1 MDNPKLRAALF
12 FPRRIVWLILTFLVM
27 TVVIFAFARSG
38 GSDPT
43 RMLGPD
49 APPEQVENLRRQL
62 GLGQPMWK
70 QYARY
75 LSGTLQGKF
84 GPSMRTG
91 QPVKEEIDDRLPST
105 FRLLTLAT
113 LVGMILSILT
123 ILVGVLVLALREK
136 MPILG
141 AILQRLGQMG
151 VSTGIA
157 MPAFLLGLFLLYLF
171 ALKLKWFPVAG
182 WADLGS
188 GRTFS
193 LKHAVLPVLTLAIL
207 PACLVA
213 RSVLGEIAHYQATSV
228 ESRSA
233 LLLHAVLSFFGHGL
247 IQAIGMLGGVLVVEL
262 VFALPGVGRLFAES
276 IFARDYPL
284 VLGLVSSFLI
294 WALLLRA
301 LADLLQ
307 GIDGFVL
314 LKLETVEPEAAAP
327 TPVERPSYAKVLS
340 FVWIALCLLLVIVPL
355 LQGVGGFLASRDRIM
370 EQSLAD
376 RLLPP
381 GSESADGFTYAWGTD
396 ALGRDI
402 RSRARYALGL
412 NLGSSLVIALIVLI
426 PTLLGGLLAGYL
438 AKRRTIWADL
448 LDDLVMFP
456 AEVLTSLPG
465 VILLGFI
472 LATIGPGLRNLLVGL
487 ALAFLL
493 PRGVRMVRNGWV
505 AASPKKALWLRLV
518 GIALGVLI
526 LSAGLAVVI
535 QPVMGFLGLGVQPPR
550 PDLGAML
557 GEGLR
562 SMRAAPHTLLSPGQ
576 ALLFAVFGWFLL
588 ADTLLSRF
596 GIYKREAWLELNR

>member
-1 MDNPKLRAALF
+1 MDNPKLRATLF
-12 FPRRIVWLILTFLVM
+12 FPRRLVWLILTFLVM
-27 TVVIFAFARSG
+27 TVVIFAFARAG
-38 GSDPT
+38 ASDPA
-43 RMLGPD
+43 RMLGPNV
-49 APPEQVENLRRQL
+49 PPEQAENLRRQL
-62 GLGQPMWK
+62 GLGQPMWR

-75 LSGTLQGKF
+75 LGGTLQGKF

-105 FRLLTLAT
+105 LRLLGLAT
-113 LVGMILSILT
+113 LLGMALSVLI
-123 ILVGVLVLALREK
+123 ILVGVLVLALRDK
-136 MPILG
+136 VPILG

-151 VSTGIA
+151 VALGVA
-157 MPAFLLGLFLLYLF
+157 MPVFILGLFLLYLF
-171 ALKLKWFPVAG
+171 ALKLRWFPVAG

-213 RSVLGEIAHYQATSV
+213 RSVVGEIAHYRATAA
-228 ESRSA
+228 ENRST

-247 IQAIGMLGGVLVVEL
+247 IQAIGMLGGALVVEL
-262 VFALPGVGRLFAES
+262 VFSLPGVGRLFVES
-276 IFARDYPL
+276 IMARDYPL
-284 VLGLVSSFLI
+284 VLGLVTSFLV

-301 LADLLQ
+301 LSDLVQ

-314 LKLETVEPEAAAP
+314 LKLKTAESEAAAP
-327 TPVERPSYAKVLS
+327 TPAERPSYSKALGL
-340 FVWIALCLLLVIVPL
+340 VWIAFCLLLVVVPL
-355 LQGVGGFLASRDRIM
+355 LQGAAGFLASRDRLM

-381 GSESADGFTYAWGTD
+381 GSESAEGFTYAWGTD

-412 NLGSSLVIALIVLI
+412 DLGSSLLVALAMLV
-426 PTLLGGLLAGYL
+426 PALLGGLLTGYL
-438 AKRRTIWADL
+438 AKRETIWADL

-465 VILLGFI
+465 LILLAFI
-472 LATIGPGLRNLLVGL
+472 LATTGPGLKNLLIWL

-505 AASPKKALWLRLV
+505 AASPEKALWLRLV
-518 GIALGVLI
+518 GIAIGVLV
-526 LSAGLAVVI
+526 LSTGLAVI
-535 QPVMGFLGLGVQPPR
+535 TQPAVGLLGLGVQPPQ
-550 PDLGAML
+550 PDVGAML

-562 SMRAAPHTLLSPGQ
+562 SMRMAPHAVLRPGQ
-576 ALLFAVFGWFLL
+576 ALLFAAFGWFLL

-596 GIYKREAWLELNR
+596 GIHKREAWLELNR